1 MILGIDSNLSIQGGE
16 KRPVHFIDRVFAA
29 IRRVRNPVLVG
40 IDPRPEELPP
50 GFLERFPGTREG
62 VADALCRFGSEV
74 IDVVA
79 PMVPAVKFQS
89 AFYEAYGPAGVAALH
104 AGLEKARAKGLIA
117 IVDGKRNDI
126 GSTAEA
132 YARAYL
138 GKVPVGGQYEP
149 SWSADALTVNPY
161 LGSDGIMP
169 FIRVAARE
177 QKGVFVL
184 VRTSNASAG
193 EFQDLVADGRPLYR
207 HVAERLRQWAA
218 PHVAESGYSLVGAVV
233 GATYPGQL
241 AELRTELPGI
251 LLLVPGYGSQGATSR
266 DVAAAFEDDG
276 LGALIN
282 NSRGITGA
290 HDRHAYRDRFGD
302 RWQSAVEQAVRDM
315 IDDLAANTPAGRL
328 CAVGSTQGIG
338 AVMVG

>member
-1 MILGIDSNLSIQGGE
+1 M
-16 KRPVHFIDRVFAA
+16 HFVDRLFSA
-29 IRRVRNPVLVG
+29 IRRVGTPVVVG

-50 GFLERFPGTREG
+50 GFLELFPSNRDG
-62 VADALCRFGSEV
+62 VTEALRRFGCDV
-74 IDVVA
+74 IDVVS
-79 PMVPAVKFQS
+79 PMVAVVKFQS

-104 AGLEKARAKGLIA
+104 ASVESAHAKGLIA

-132 YARAYL
+132 YARGYL
-138 GKVPVGGQYEP
+138 GKVPVGGRYEP

-161 LGSDGIMP
+161 LGSDGVLP
-169 FIRVAARE
+169 FVKVAARE

-193 EFQDLVADGRPLYR
+193 EFQDLVAQGRPIYQ
-207 HVAERLRQWAA
+207 HVADKLVQWAA
-218 PHVAESGYSLVGAVV
+218 SYVGESGYSLVGAVV

-241 AELRTELPGI
+241 ADLRGTLTGI
-251 LLLVPGYGSQGATSR
+251 PLLVPGYGTQGGTSR
-266 DVAAAFEDDG
+266 DVAAAFDENG

-282 NSRGITGA
+282 NSRGITHA
-290 HDRHAYRDRFGD
+290 FERPAYRARFAD

-315 IDDLAANTPAGRL
+315 IDDLAANTHAGRL
-328 CAVGSTQGIG
+328 RDALST
-338 AVMVG
+338 AH